1 MNHKL
6 NQSQDK
12 RHTKEENQWLI
23 NNIENYESYDE
34 MVKDYNKL
42 FNRNYK
48 NGRNLAK
55 YCKVYLKLEKV
66 NRHLWGVTCATKDE
80 KYELYEEV
88 ERANGIFVKIGKN
101 KFIEKGRFIYE
112 QTYGK
117 VPSEDFVIHLDGN
130 NFNNDIDNLYHI
142 TRKVGATM
150 SKLGYWGKGK
160 LTLAGIKYCEL
171 IQKLE
176 RNYK

>member
-6 NQSQDK
+6 NQSQNK

-23 NNIENYESYDE
+23 NNIENYESYDA
-34 MVKDYNKL
+34 MVKDYNRL

-55 YCKVYLKLEKV
+55 YCKTYLKLEKI
-66 NRHLWGVTCATKDE
+66 NRHLWGVTCDTKQE
-80 KYELYEEV
+80 KYNVLEEV
-88 ERANGIFVKIGKN
+88 TRKNGIYIKLSCG

-117 VPSEDFVIHLDGN
+117 IPSEDFVIHLDGN